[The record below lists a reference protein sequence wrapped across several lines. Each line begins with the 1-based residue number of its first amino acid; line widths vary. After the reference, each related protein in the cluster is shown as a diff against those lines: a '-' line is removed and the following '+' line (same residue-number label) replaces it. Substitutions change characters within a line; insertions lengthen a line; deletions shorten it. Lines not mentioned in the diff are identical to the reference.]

1 MRPTIST
8 DHDATVS
15 ALVLAC
21 MHGDADARDRQW
33 RMLLDREID
42 WNLFLILGEHHDL
55 LPLLFRGLE
64 GAWISR
70 LPRHLVSH
78 LHDHFQANW
87 LRNRMALQ
95 SFLNADAALSE
106 AEIPTLLLKGLA
118 LANTVYEHPAL
129 RQFGDIDFLIPGN
142 RVSRA
147 REILERADYHP
158 IYPPNMLCNFK
169 SQRLNR
175 NQEHIYSEYYHEITL
190 QSSDKLL
197 QLDLHWNLLPRHYPI
212 GPDLG
217 AIWESCRTRVL
228 GRRPVRTLSTE
239 HHLLH
244 TCVHATK
251 DGWRKLKWVV
261 DIDRIV
267 RADGEIDWERLADL
281 AKGWRCERIMGTG
294 IQLAHA
300 LLETPI
306 PTSPSWPPSR
316 KASERDVST
325 LIKILIQ
332 PDLPRSRV
340 LRCLGINAT
349 LLRLLDTRSCRRR
362 YVYQALTMPR
372 PEDEALFGSQTPNRP
387 LWNLRRPFWV
397 LARCMGRIGKPGL
410 EE

>member
-1 MRPTIST
+1 
-8 DHDATVS
+8 
-15 ALVLAC
+15 
-21 MHGDADARDRQW
+21 
-33 RMLLDREID
+33 MLLDREID

-55 LPLLFRGLE
+55 LPLLFRGLD
-64 GAWISR
+64 GASISR
-70 LPRHLVSH
+70 LPQHLVSH

-87 LRNRMALQ
+87 LRNRLALQ
-95 SFLNADAALSE
+95 CFLDVETSLSE
-106 AEIPTLLLKGLA
+106 ADIPTLLLKGLA
-118 LANTVYEHPAL
+118 VANTVYEHPAL
-129 RQFGDIDFLIPGN
+129 RQFGDVDFLIPGN
-142 RVSRA
+142 RITEA

-158 IYPPNMLCNFK
+158 IYPPNMLCDLK
-169 SQRLNR
+169 SQRLNL
-175 NQEHIYSEYYHEITL
+175 NQEHIYSAYYHEITL

-197 QLDLHWNLLPRHYPI
+197 QIDLHWNLLPRYYPI

-217 AIWESCRTRVL
+217 AIWKSSRTRML
-228 GRRPVRTLSTE
+228 GGHPIRTLSTE
-239 HHLLH
+239 HQLLH

-294 IQLAHA
+294 IQLAHE

-316 KASERDVST
+316 KATERDVST
-325 LIKILIQ
+325 VIKILLR
-332 PDLPRSRV
+332 PDRPRSRV

-372 PEDEALFGSQTPNRP
+372 PEDEALFGFQTPNRP

-397 LARCMGRIGKPGL
+397 LARCMGRIGKPEL